1 MNVQQII
8 QYATLFSGLVGSLGL
23 LVAFCI
29 HREQV
34 KTEIFLALSARYDEL
49 VHSSSAG
56 VWLSVSPDEANL
68 AGRNQEVT
76 ISALR
81 FCTLVSL
88 TSFLFLDRRI
98 PKRMWHLML
107 RSAERRM
114 RTPWFVR
121 EWEYL
126 RSEFESFPEF
136 VELVTSVQRGMSKS
150 TER

>member
-1 MNVQQII
+1 MNVQVII
-8 QYATLFSGLVGSLGL
+8 QYATLASVLIGSLGL
-23 LVAFCI
+23 AVAFLI

-34 KTEIFLALSARYDEL
+34 KTQIFLALSARYDEL
-49 VHSSSAG
+49 LHSSSAG
-56 VWLSVSPDEANL
+56 VWLSAPTEGMVIAERS
-68 AGRNQEVT
+68 QEVT

-88 TSFLFLDRRI
+88 AYFLFLDRRI

-114 RTPWFVR
+114 RSPWFVR
-121 EWEYL
+121 EWEHL

-136 VELVTSVQRGMSKS
+136 VNLVTSVQSGTYK
-150 TER
+150 

>member
-1 MNVQQII
+1 MI
-8 QYATLFSGLVGSLGL
+8 QYATLFSALVGSLGL
-23 LVAFCI
+23 AVAFFI

-34 KTEIFLALSARYDEL
+34 KTEIFLSLSARYDEL
-49 VHSSSAG
+49 VRSSSAG
-56 VWLSVSPDEANL
+56 VWLSAPRDTGIL
-68 AGRNQEVT
+68 ADRNDEVT

-88 TSFLFLDRRI
+88 AYFLFLERRI
-98 PKRMWHLML
+98 SKRMWHLML

-121 EWEYL
+121 EWEHL

-136 VELVTSVQRGMSKS
+136 IELVTSVQHA
-150 TER
+150 TEK